1 MNYDGQL
8 SGDYDV
14 IDDIPDG
21 MEFSYMRVKW
31 HGDEYD
37 ASQVK
42 SKTIDNLG
50 SGWESRENDSE
61 NDNEKSEHTIYYVS
75 KDKKQTMIRLGEFV
89 SKSIRDNNSVDVQV
103 VCRVTDPQV
112 LLGAQPSDFTN
123 KVTLQKNG
131 KDIATSSSQV
141 PVKLNETDKNIVKK
155 IAKKNGQKL
164 EFEINTNQLGQTLPT
179 NDNGG
184 LTLVDKLGE
193 NLRLDTTTV
202 KVYKNNNEEVTGC
215 VIAYQ
220 DKTLEIR
227 NIPNDIPIKI
237 KYTAIVNM
245 KPGDSVD
252 ITNTAYWKGYSEKGG
267 GTVLESYSYSV
278 SGTIGASSV
287 VNFKL
292 TKQDQNDLSKVL
304 SGATFKIEKCEFD
317 GSGNMTTSDIS
328 TETTDESGNI
338 TKNLEYNTLYK
349 ITETKAPYGYILDD
363 NPIYILDVTK
373 DHESYVDTVKQYLKN
388 INLEVSYQ
396 EENFNLQV
404 RNHKGEI
411 TVVKKFI
418 NDAAGKSNK
427 PVSGIYRFGLY
438 DDKNKLDEK
447 AIIYDAGDIQD
458 KSVKFVNLDL
468 DKTYYVY
475 ELDDDGKPIKDS
487 NVHTINGKEFY
498 TSYGKNED
506 SNGETVTITNQNR
519 TKQLPSTGSSGTLC
533 YRLAGITLMLL
544 GSLLMLKKYKVC
556 KNDRK

>member
-1 MNYDGQL
+1 M
-8 SGDYDV
+8 
-14 IDDIPDG
+14 
-21 MEFSYMRVKW
+21 
-31 HGDEYD
+31 
-37 ASQVK
+37 
-42 SKTIDNLG
+42 
-50 SGWESRENDSE
+50 
-61 NDNEKSEHTIYYVS
+61 
-75 KDKKQTMIRLGEFV
+75 
-89 SKSIRDNNSVDVQV
+89 DVQV

-338 TKNLEYNTLYK
+338 TKNLVYNTLYK

-411 TVVKKFI
+411 TVDKKFK

-498 TSYGKNED
+498 TSYGKNEV
-506 SNGETVTITNQNR
+506 SNDDTVTITNQNR

-533 YRLAGITLMLL
+533 YRLAGIILMLL